1 MLSLF
6 DTNRMNWKITY
17 GNVAVKYEILP
28 NDATPLLKAA
38 NTMIQA
44 KRSESTKG
52 YSKFPSVSMPGV
64 ILRTVS
70 LRKKKEFWNKCKP
83 QINLIWHKFLT
94 N

>member
-1 MLSLF
+1 
-6 DTNRMNWKITY
+6 
-17 GNVAVKYEILP
+17 VKYEILP

-52 YSKFPSVSMPGV
+52 YSKFPRVSMPGV

-70 LRKKKEFWNKCKP
+70 LKEIKTFFNKYKFNLT
-83 QINLIWHKFLT
+83 QIFN
-94 N
+94 